1 MKKTLAINLERVFT
15 LNRKANQLTNQI
27 KPMKFQKTIVLTR
40 LLVIKL
46 MHESSKNLHTPH
58 SYQIGQWVRFLGKL
72 GQIELISTS
81 GVDVRFRSGNEI
93 TIRLIRPENFPSF
106 LGPIP
111 APPAPFSNPLYDLI
125 EAINLPLLALAGGV
139 ALLLLT
145 LIY

>member
-1 MKKTLAINLERVFT
+1 
-15 LNRKANQLTNQI
+15 
-27 KPMKFQKTIVLTR
+27 MKFQKTIVLTR
-40 LLVIKL
+40 QLVIKL
-46 MHESSKNLHTPH
+46 MHESSLNLHTPH

-81 GVDVRFRSGNEI
+81 GVDVRFRGENLPNEI

-111 APPAPFSNPLYDLI
+111 PPPAPFSNPLNDLV
-125 EAINLPLLALAGGV
+125 ESINLPLLALAGGV
-139 ALLLLT
+139 ALLVLT